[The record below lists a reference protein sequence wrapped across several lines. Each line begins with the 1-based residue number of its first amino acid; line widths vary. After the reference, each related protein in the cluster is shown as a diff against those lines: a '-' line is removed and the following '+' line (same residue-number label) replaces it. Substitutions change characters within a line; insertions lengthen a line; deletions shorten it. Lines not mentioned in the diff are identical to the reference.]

1 MLNCDHSVRHAQG
14 QEIHILHQF
23 RDEYLLTNPL
33 GRALVDIYYRI
44 GPPMAEGINA
54 HPSLK
59 LIVRAGPVCVVVIS
73 TVVINTTPAEKTAMV
88 VLVVLILVALE
99 VWITRR

>member
-1 MLNCDHSVRHAQG
+1 MLNCHHSVRHDHG

-23 RDEYLLTNPL
+23 RDEYLLINPL
-33 GRALVDIYYRI
+33 GRALIYYRI
-44 GPPMAEGINA
+44 SPPMAEVINA

-99 VWITRR
+99 VWITSW